1 MKIGFLTSG
10 APLAAVL
17 AFVSPLVAQ
26 RPPQDS
32 VVPLGA
38 IVVTAD
44 RAGGTLGSSVAAVS
58 VIDAAQLAR
67 TPNTTVA
74 DALRQ
79 VPGFALIGFDGLGYD
94 PQVMVR
100 GFYGGGEAEYVVVL
114 VDGRPVNDVQSGVV
128 AWDAI
133 PLSAVERIEVV
144 RGGAS
149 ALWGDA
155 AIGGVI
161 NVITRQPRPGATR
174 WSLSGGSHDS
184 WRTSADVSG
193 TLFGRAI
200 DVFGGVD
207 KTEGFRANAA
217 RTTTRFG
224 GTAALIS
231 RPDASLRLSALVH
244 SRSFDQPGPLL
255 GDALAADRSASD
267 IFYRFDRAEDR
278 SVRAGV
284 DGETAAGGRARLSA
298 ALSGELRDT
307 ETARTIA
314 LAPEFADTKER
325 DLRTGRALANAQL
338 TVEGTGLP
346 VNDRV
351 VLGVDGSYGT
361 IDSEYFAVLT
371 GDRGAYAGSVP
382 RRGEL
387 DASGTGDRLMG
398 AAFAQYTLLPVDAV
412 RISVGARADWL
423 RDTFEPDGAA
433 RIEADH
439 SAFSPKVGV
448 NVRYLRG
455 EMSDGHVYATAGRS
469 FKAPTLDQLFD
480 QRTLP
485 VPFPPFAVTTSSAL
499 LEPQHGT
506 NLEAGVYHGATFSP
520 GGATAMLSLAVYQMD
535 MENELDFDVQTL
547 KYVNI
552 GESRH
557 RGVEAGLQ
565 LQAPRAGNAFV
576 NYTQQSATSR
586 SGEDAGKQLKA
597 IPRHS
602 ITAGATASLGGGG
615 LEAGMLVSHARDI
628 FLDDANTLTLPSF
641 TRVDARVSYPFR
653 GMQVFVDVRNVFDAK
668 FSTTGFP
675 DPSGSGAVY
684 YHPAAGRTFELGVR
698 GGF

>member
-1 MKIGFLTSG
+1 
-10 APLAAVL
+10 
-17 AFVSPLVAQ
+17 
-26 RPPQDS
+26 
-32 VVPLGA
+32 
-38 IVVTAD
+38 
-44 RAGGTLGSSVAAVS
+44 
-58 VIDAAQLAR
+58 
-67 TPNTTVA
+67 
-74 DALRQ
+74 
-79 VPGFALIGFDGLGYD
+79 
-94 PQVMVR
+94 
-100 GFYGGGEAEYVVVL
+100 
-114 VDGRPVNDVQSGVV
+114 
-128 AWDAI
+128 
-133 PLSAVERIEVV
+133 
-144 RGGAS
+144 
-149 ALWGDA
+149 
-155 AIGGVI
+155 
-161 NVITRQPRPGATR
+161 
-174 WSLSGGSHDS
+174 
-184 WRTSADVSG
+184 
-193 TLFGRAI
+193 
-200 DVFGGVD
+200 
-207 KTEGFRANAA
+207 
-217 RTTTRFG
+217 
-224 GTAALIS
+224 
-231 RPDASLRLSALVH
+231 
-244 SRSFDQPGPLL
+244 
-255 GDALAADRSASD
+255 
-267 IFYRFDRAEDR
+267 
-278 SVRAGV
+278 
-284 DGETAAGGRARLSA
+284 
-298 ALSGELRDT
+298 
-307 ETARTIA
+307 
-314 LAPEFADTKER
+314 
-325 DLRTGRALANAQL
+325 
-338 TVEGTGLP
+338 
-346 VNDRV
+346 
-351 VLGVDGSYGT
+351 
-361 IDSEYFAVLT
+361 
-371 GDRGAYAGSVP
+371 
-382 RRGEL
+382 
-387 DASGTGDRLMG
+387 
-398 AAFAQYTLLPVDAV
+398 
-412 RISVGARADWL
+412 
-423 RDTFEPDGAA
+423 
-433 RIEADH
+433 
-439 SAFSPKVGV
+439 
-448 NVRYLRG
+448 
-455 EMSDGHVYATAGRS
+455 MSDGHVYATAGRS